1 MEAAGGLVLLAASVA
16 ALVWAN
22 VAGDS
27 YTDLWAT
34 RVTFGV
40 GDHVIDESLLHVVN
54 DGLMTIFFFVIGL
67 EVKRELTLGELNTRR
82 AAALPLAAAA
92 GGMLL
97 PALLYLAVI
106 GGDVGS
112 HGWGIPIATDV
123 AFAIGALAALGR
135 RIPPALLAFLLGVA
149 VIDDIGAIIVIALA
163 YSGTLHPVWLVAAG
177 AGLLVMGRV
186 SWCFPSS
193 RWPTRGSSW
202 MPRVSTRPPRPAWA
216 SP

>member
-16 ALVWAN
+16 AVVWAN

-82 AAALPLAAAA
+82 AAALPLAAAG

-106 GGDVGS
+106 GSDVGS
-112 HGWGIPIATDV
+112 HGRGIPIATDV
-123 AFAIGALAALGR
+123 AFAIGALASLGR
-135 RIPPALLAFLLGVA
+135 RIPRP
-149 VIDDIGAIIVIALA
+149 
-163 YSGTLHPVWLVAAG
+163 SWHSCSVW
-177 AGLLVMGRV
+177 R
-186 SWCFPSS
+186 SS
-193 RWPTRGSSW
+193 TTSARSSSSPWPTPAR
-202 MPRVSTRPPRPAWA
+202 STRFGSWRPAPACW
-216 SP
+216 